1 MKNECIKYQIKNRI
15 FNELKECNHE
25 ILRALVLKDF
35 QRLEKLIKL
44 DLPHVQLSFDYAQLD
59 EFSQSLSIEIPSD
72 FKDVITTY
80 LIANYYQVTP
90 VGGLLAPLIR
100 INALSLLMH
109 PGKIFMHQGRH
120 FVFQSFGT
128 KYRGYL
134 DECPGRPGLH
144 HDYFKLV
151 CRELND
157 VASQTIP
164 TIEFSFTDNPEIEVE
179 LEKLGS
185 QWKWEMIEERSY
197 VGSLP
202 PTKYFEGDVVTIID
216 KSHINYSSDE
226 TENQCLVFRILWG
239 RDPLLYQIKLV
250 NKEIVEATAEQ
261 LSLQAKGVTRLFYNG
276 TPPARWKDLKSE
288 AEFYLLL
295 GLFRY
300 HYNPNSDSYAW
311 GVTSAIDAIKRNEG
325 HAILRW
331 KNINF
336 LISFLTDEKLTFEP
350 SEVANATVA
359 TELTLSF

>member
-15 FNELKECNHE
+15 FNELKECNRD
-25 ILRALVLKDF
+25 ILRVLTLKDF

-44 DLPHVQLSFDYAQLD
+44 DLPHVQLCFDYAQLD
-59 EFSQSLSIEIPSD
+59 EFSQSLAVEIPLE
-72 FKDVITTY
+72 FKDVVTTY
-80 LIANYYQVTP
+80 LIGNYYQVTP
-90 VGGLLAPLIR
+90 VGGLLDPLLR
-100 INALSLLMH
+100 INAVSRLMH

-120 FVFQSFGT
+120 LVFHSFGT

-144 HDYFKLV
+144 HDYTKIV

-157 VASQTIP
+157 VITQDIP
-164 TIEFSFTDNPEIEVE
+164 TAEFSFADNPEIEAE
-179 LEKLGS
+179 LAKLDS
-185 QWKWEMIEERSY
+185 RWKWEMIEEHSY

-216 KSHINYSSDE
+216 KSHANYASDE
-226 TENQCLVFRILWG
+226 AENQCLVFRVLWG
-239 RDPLLYQIKLV
+239 KDPLSYQIKLA
-250 NKEIVEATAEQ
+250 NKKIVEATAEQ

-276 TPPARWKDLKSE
+276 TPPSRWKDWKSE

-300 HYNPNSDSYAW
+300 HYNPKNDSYAW
-311 GVTSAIDAIKRNEG
+311 GIPSAIDAIKRSEG

-331 KNINF
+331 KNSNF
-336 LISFLTDEKLTFEP
+336 LISFLTDEKSTFET